1 MAQEVHVTLKH
12 RISNY
17 KTREAVYQSCLS
29 CHFYEVYL
37 RKNNFSDFA
46 VARVEVVINEAGG
59 LEEGVADCCAEEFEA
74 SAFHVFCYCIRFW

>member
-1 MAQEVHVTLKH
+1 MVQKVYVSVKH

-37 RKNNFSDFA
+37 HKNNFSDFA
-46 VARVEVVINEAGG
+46 VAGVEVVINEAGG
-59 LEEGVADCCAEEFEA
+59 LEMGVTDCRAEEFEA
-74 SAFHVFCYCIRFW
+74 TLLHISGYGI